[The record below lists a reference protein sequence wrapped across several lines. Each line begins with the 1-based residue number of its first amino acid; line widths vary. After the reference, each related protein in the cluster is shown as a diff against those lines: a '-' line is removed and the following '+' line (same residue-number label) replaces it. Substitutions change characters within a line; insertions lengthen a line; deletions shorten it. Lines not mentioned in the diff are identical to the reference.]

1 VLAPIIG
8 GGVVSE
14 RERRMAVLGPHVFD
28 RVPLVKAAADAGVP
42 LRTAERWLAAYTADG
57 STARS
62 GRSDRTRRRR
72 IPVDLVTLIEGLAL
86 RRPPPKI
93 AQVHREAI
101 RIAEEKGWSA
111 PSYPVV
117 YRIVADLDRG
127 LVSLAHKG
135 VAAYGNDFDLVLRR
149 ESTNANDLWQAD
161 HTELDVIVLDESDR
175 PVRPW
180 LTVILDDKSRAV
192 AGYTVFLGD
201 PTSLQTALALRQA
214 IWRKPD
220 PAWPVCGLP
229 SALYS
234 DHGADFTSD
243 HIAQVCADLKV
254 QLIHSTPGVPRGRGK
269 IERFFGTVTTHLL
282 PTLPGHIPPHNFGR
296 PITSPTMTLS
306 DLDSA
311 IGQWL
316 TNWYHPRVHPETGQS
331 PLHRWLGTGWLPR
344 MPESLD
350 ELNLLLLTVATPRKV
365 HRDGIHCHGLRYLA
379 LTLTAYVGEEVT
391 VRYDPRDLAEIRV
404 FHNNQ
409 FLCVAISPE
418 LASSSISLKDLQTA
432 RNRRRRELHHELTN
446 RRSLVD
452 ALTHPV
458 REAVPA
464 GAATITRTDTALADD
479 DPPVKTRLKLYA
491 AD

>member
-1 VLAPIIG
+1 MVT
-8 GGVVSE
+8 E

-28 RVPLVKAAADAGVP
+28 GVPLARAAADAGVP
-42 LRTAERWLAAYTADG
+42 RRTAARWLLAYAADG

-72 IPVDLVTLIEGLAL
+72 IPVELVTLIEGLAL

-93 AQVHREAI
+93 AQVHREAV

-135 VAAYGNDFDLVLRR
+135 AAAYGNDFDLVLRR

-161 HTELDVIVLDESDR
+161 HTQLDVIVLDESDR

-201 PTSLQTALALRQA
+201 PTSLQAALALRQA
-214 IWRKPD
+214 IWRKSD

-254 QLIHSTPGVPRGRGK
+254 QLIHSTHVNWRFIWFWLKFREDGHWLAASTINVRLTGCTMTVPRPA
-269 IERFFGTVTTHLL
+269 H
-282 PTLPGHIPPHNFGR
+282 PTLQPVLR
-296 PITSPTMTLS
+296 RTLS
-306 DLDSA
+306 RWVA
-311 IGQWL
+311 
-316 TNWYHPRVHPETGQS
+316 RVQLGRLQS
-331 PLHRWLGTGWLPR
+331 R
-344 MPESLD
+344 
-350 ELNLLLLTVATPRKV
+350 
-365 HRDGIHCHGLRYLA
+365 
-379 LTLTAYVGEEVT
+379 
-391 VRYDPRDLAEIRV
+391 
-404 FHNNQ
+404 
-409 FLCVAISPE
+409 
-418 LASSSISLKDLQTA
+418 
-432 RNRRRRELHHELTN
+432 
-446 RRSLVD
+446 
-452 ALTHPV
+452 
-458 REAVPA
+458 
-464 GAATITRTDTALADD
+464 
-479 DPPVKTRLKLYA
+479 
-491 AD
+491 